1 MHHRP
6 TANLRGSIWPGMPY
20 LTEYSRRALLYY
32 LLSLPLTL
40 SRSPFSPILPFTFS
54 LLQFL
59 SPFFPLTLPPYPPY
73 PLPYGTVT
81 GTCQTAGVMNSK
93 VSTVRTNTST
103 FPPFTLSSR
112 SLFPLIN
119 SSPLSLFLSALPP
132 IHLTLSL
139 PLPLL
144 LSFPHSHT
152 STPNMCTYVR
162 TFFLILVEIYIA
174 AVLITFSN
182 QGGVTQTVI
191 RRNP

>member
-40 SRSPFSPILPFTFS
+40 SRSPFSPILPYTFS

-119 SSPLSLFLSALPP
+119 SSPLPLFLSALPP
-132 IHLTLSL
+132 FPLTFSPWLPYSLLSISLSPYLCPSFSHFLTLTL
-139 PLPLL
+139 PPPTCVRTYGPLIVLPLL
-144 LSFPHSHT
+144 LSSLF
-152 STPNMCTYVR
+152 
-162 TFFLILVEIYIA
+162 
-174 AVLITFSN
+174 
-182 QGGVTQTVI
+182 
-191 RRNP
+191 